1 MELIKNKI
9 DCSGCAMCY
18 NICPKR
24 AIQMVEDENGYI
36 YPKVNEEKCVNCGL
50 CKKSCAYQ
58 IKDKNLNKP
67 VKTYVATSKNDNLI
81 KKSASGAIFAS
92 IAEEFIKKNGIVYGA
107 SMEKENDL
115 FIVKHIRVNKL
126 EELSKLQG
134 SKYVQS
140 DTSKIYQPIKN
151 DLESGAKVLFS
162 GTPCQVDALKSY
174 LNKQYENLFTID
186 LICHGVPNSRMF
198 NDYIKMLEKHENSKL
213 IDFTFRDKAKGWG
226 LYASYNIKKNNKI
239 LKKVKPSYEM
249 SYYQLFL
256 DSKIYREN
264 CYSCPYAKEQRVGDI
279 TIGDFWKVES
289 EHPEYLDRLNI
300 KKGVSC
306 TLVNTDRGKKIL
318 SDFSKNIL
326 LLDSELEKVKRHNKQ
341 LIKPSELSEE
351 RNIILNLYN
360 RNGYEAVNS
369 YYLKKQMKKI
379 LLKKLWYKIPSK
391 IRNKIK

>member
-140 DTSKIYQPIKN
+140 DTSKIYQPIKS
-151 DLESGAKVLFS
+151 DL
-162 GTPCQVDALKSY
+162 
-174 LNKQYENLFTID
+174 
-186 LICHGVPNSRMF
+186 
-198 NDYIKMLEKHENSKL
+198 
-213 IDFTFRDKAKGWG
+213 
-226 LYASYNIKKNNKI
+226 
-239 LKKVKPSYEM
+239 
-249 SYYQLFL
+249 
-256 DSKIYREN
+256 
-264 CYSCPYAKEQRVGDI
+264 
-279 TIGDFWKVES
+279 
-289 EHPEYLDRLNI
+289 
-300 KKGVSC
+300 
-306 TLVNTDRGKKIL
+306 
-318 SDFSKNIL
+318 
-326 LLDSELEKVKRHNKQ
+326 
-341 LIKPSELSEE
+341 
-351 RNIILNLYN
+351 
-360 RNGYEAVNS
+360 
-369 YYLKKQMKKI
+369 
-379 LLKKLWYKIPSK
+379 
-391 IRNKIK
+391 